1 MVADFFHSDSVPE
14 SGNSRR
20 FVLEKRVCFE
30 LSHCEKEQCANRG
43 ALQGK
48 LIMIKR
54 KHLNYFTLPLGMILK
69 LFFVTPLHRMTVFA
83 FIPNRYGHM
92 PHAFLRLF
100 VDEIHRLVF
109 LGGMTSFL
117 AVP

>member
-1 MVADFFHSDSVPE
+1 
-14 SGNSRR
+14 
-20 FVLEKRVCFE
+20 
-30 LSHCEKEQCANRG
+30 
-43 ALQGK
+43 
-48 LIMIKR
+48 MIKR
-54 KHLNYFTLPLGMILK
+54 KHINYFTLPLGMILN
-69 LFFVTPLHRMTVFA
+69 LFFVTPMRRMVVLV

-92 PHAFLRLF
+92 SYVFLRLF

>member
-1 MVADFFHSDSVPE
+1 MIM
-14 SGNSRR
+14 R
-20 FVLEKRVCFE
+20 
-30 LSHCEKEQCANRG
+30 
-43 ALQGK
+43 K
-48 LIMIKR
+48 LVIK
-54 KHLNYFTLPLGMILK
+54 FTLPLGMILK
-69 LFFVTPLHRMTVFA
+69 LFFVTPMRRMAVFA

-92 PHAFLRLF
+92 PHALLRLF

>member
-1 MVADFFHSDSVPE
+1 
-14 SGNSRR
+14 
-20 FVLEKRVCFE
+20 
-30 LSHCEKEQCANRG
+30 
-43 ALQGK
+43 
-48 LIMIKR
+48 MIKR
-54 KHLNYFTLPLGMILK
+54 KYINNFTLPLGMILK
-69 LFFVTPLHRMTVFA
+69 LFFVTPLRRMAVFA

>member
-1 MVADFFHSDSVPE
+1 
-14 SGNSRR
+14 
-20 FVLEKRVCFE
+20 
-30 LSHCEKEQCANRG
+30 
-43 ALQGK
+43 
-48 LIMIKR
+48 MIKR
-54 KHLNYFTLPLGMILK
+54 KHISYFTLPLGMILN
-69 LFFVTPLHRMTVFA
+69 LFFVTPMRRMAVFV

-92 PHAFLRLF
+92 PHALLRLF

>member
-1 MVADFFHSDSVPE
+1 
-14 SGNSRR
+14 
-20 FVLEKRVCFE
+20 
-30 LSHCEKEQCANRG
+30 
-43 ALQGK
+43 
-48 LIMIKR
+48 MIKR
-54 KHLNYFTLPLGMILK
+54 KHINNFTLLLGMILN
-69 LFFVTPLHRMTVFA
+69 LFFVTLMHRMTVFA

>member
-1 MVADFFHSDSVPE
+1 MIAVFFHSDSVPE

-30 LSHCEKEQCANRG
+30 LFHCGKEQCANSG

-48 LIMIKR
+48 LIMIMR
-54 KHLNYFTLPLGMILK
+54 KHINYFTLPLGMILK
-69 LFFVTPLHRMTVFA
+69 LFFVTPMRRMAVFA
-83 FIPNRYGHM
+83 CIPNRYGHI

-100 VDEIHRLVF
+100 VDEMHRLVF

>member
-1 MVADFFHSDSVPE
+1 
-14 SGNSRR
+14 
-20 FVLEKRVCFE
+20 
-30 LSHCEKEQCANRG
+30 
-43 ALQGK
+43 
-48 LIMIKR
+48 MIKR
-54 KHLNYFTLPLGMILK
+54 KHINNFTLPLGMILS
-69 LFFVTPLHRMTVFA
+69 LFFITPLRRMAVFA
-83 FIPNRYGHM
+83 CIPNGYVHM

>member
-1 MVADFFHSDSVPE
+1 
-14 SGNSRR
+14 
-20 FVLEKRVCFE
+20 
-30 LSHCEKEQCANRG
+30 
-43 ALQGK
+43 
-48 LIMIKR
+48 MIER
-54 KHLNYFTLPLGMILK
+54 KHINNFTLPLGMILS
-69 LFFVTPLHRMTVFA
+69 LFFVTPMCRMVVFA
-83 FIPNRYGHM
+83 FIPNRYAHM

>member
-1 MVADFFHSDSVPE
+1 
-14 SGNSRR
+14 
-20 FVLEKRVCFE
+20 
-30 LSHCEKEQCANRG
+30 
-43 ALQGK
+43 
-48 LIMIKR
+48 MIKR
-54 KHLNYFTLPLGMILK
+54 KHISYFTLPLGMILK
-69 LFFVTPLHRMTVFA
+69 LFFVTLMRRMAVFA
-83 FIPNRYGHM
+83 CIPNRYGHM